1 MMAKDGATTPSVAQ
15 KVMSDALRTP
25 VVCPSGAGEGGAWGM
40 ALLAAFGSLNSGKT
54 LPDWLDSTVFAG
66 MDKSEV
72 LPDEKGK
79 AGWTA
84 YMEQYRKGLS
94 AVKVLGEI

>member
-1 MMAKDGATTPSVAQ
+1 ADALGSKVS
-15 KVMSDALRTP
+15 VMST
-25 VVCPSGAGEGGAWGM
+25 AGEGGAWGM
-40 ALLAAFGSLNSGKT
+40 ALLAAFGSSEGKKT

-79 AGWTA
+79 AGWAA

-94 AVKVLGEI
+94 VVKVLGEI